1 MKLRITSAPRANAVI
16 AASLTALLVIAGVN
30 TAAASPSFAE
40 ETSAETSAQST
51 EQPATDPTAGP
62 TAEPTS
68 EPTAEPTSE
77 STPES
82 TPESTAASSDELGE
96 KPATEPASEPAVAPT
111 TEVFARSAPMSF
123 AALAATPEITVSKT
137 TNLDSDGETVTIT
150 GTGFTPNPPST
161 SGTRPPFAGQ
171 FGGAYV
177 VFGKFADTWKPT
189 DGAPSSARKVASQK
203 WVVGAD
209 QLATIG
215 STQGVALDENGAF
228 SLELTV
234 SRGFSGEPE
243 TGNYGIY
250 TYSGSGASYA
260 PFETYTPV
268 SFAPTVSVSK
278 TTEITPAGEVVTVT
292 GTGFAPNAPS
302 TSGTRPPFAG
312 QFGGA
317 YVVFGKFADEWKPTD
332 NAPSSAR
339 KVASQKWVVG
349 ADQVA
354 TIGSAQGVAINADG
368 SFTLE
373 LLVSRGF
380 SGEPETG
387 NYGIYTYSGSGA
399 KYAPFETYTPVSF
412 STEPVVSVSKTSSLS
427 VLGETV
433 TVRGWNFAPNAPSTS
448 GTRPPFAGQF
458 GGAYVVFGKFAD
470 EWKPTDNA
478 PSSARKV
485 ASQKWVVGADQVAT
499 IGSTQGVAIN
509 ADGSFTLELLV
520 SRGFSGEPET
530 GNYGIYTYSGSGAKY
545 APFETYTPVSFEA
558 AAATT
563 LTLGSTP
570 AAPIEGGTL
579 TLTATVAP
587 VAGVVPA
594 GTVTFT
600 GGSNTLGTI
609 AVSAAGI
616 ASLQVS
622 ALAAGVQQYSAEFTP
637 DNALVVA
644 PSSAAVS
651 VSVAR
656 KVIGAGSLTW
666 GVKQSF
672 RDYVTG
678 SIAQGRVTA
687 SGVSTSGGSFVFGQ
701 STGGSY
707 TQASGTGTSRY
718 SGSVRFIGHEGLLD
732 VQLSNPVVRVD
743 NASRAT
749 LLVSVNGGSAIEFA
763 TLNLAVAAKST
774 PNNTVAYSGVPA
786 VLTARGASVF
796 SFNGS
801 PFYTA
806 GTALD
811 PVSFVI
817 GSASGGGGSTTV
829 ASFTKKANTP
839 DATAPTSAGLSIAGP
854 EGSTD
859 GELLAGDTVTIEGSG
874 FEPNES
880 GILVVIYS
888 EPVVLSTSVVADA
901 AGVATWTGELPS
913 DLTGEHTLT
922 MQGSVDRGVA
932 LTIAPHMA
940 TAAVDGCTV
949 SGGEIVW
956 GFKES
961 FRSYI
966 SGTIANGEW
975 TVSDGARYETPV
987 FTWSDGEGNYD
998 SEAAT
1003 GLLAFAGAVT
1013 FTGHGGI
1020 LNTTISNPQVRFV
1033 DAETAVL
1040 VVDVTGT
1047 TQAGDEV
1054 NALGVDFVELDLAG
1068 GALVDTVEGTVAFS
1082 DVPTVLLPAGAEAFG
1097 TYEEGEAFDAMNV
1110 TFTLGADCAAP
1121 VVTEPTATPEPV
1133 ETGDS
1138 GALVLWIVLGI
1149 LALLAIIATI
1159 LVLRRRA
1166 TAQGTGTGADS

>member
-1 MKLRITSAPRANAVI
+1 
-16 AASLTALLVIAGVN
+16 
-30 TAAASPSFAE
+30 
-40 ETSAETSAQST
+40 
-51 EQPATDPTAGP
+51 
-62 TAEPTS
+62 
-68 EPTAEPTSE
+68 
-77 STPES
+77 
-82 TPESTAASSDELGE
+82 
-96 KPATEPASEPAVAPT
+96 
-111 TEVFARSAPMSF
+111 
-123 AALAATPEITVSKT
+123 
-137 TNLDSDGETVTIT
+137 
-150 GTGFTPNPPST
+150 
-161 SGTRPPFAGQ
+161 
-171 FGGAYV
+171 
-177 VFGKFADTWKPT
+177 
-189 DGAPSSARKVASQK
+189 
-203 WVVGAD
+203 
-209 QLATIG
+209 
-215 STQGVALDENGAF
+215 
-228 SLELTV
+228 
-234 SRGFSGEPE
+234 
-243 TGNYGIY
+243 
-250 TYSGSGASYA
+250 
-260 PFETYTPV
+260 
-268 SFAPTVSVSK
+268 
-278 TTEITPAGEVVTVT
+278 
-292 GTGFAPNAPS
+292 
-302 TSGTRPPFAG
+302 
-312 QFGGA
+312 
-317 YVVFGKFADEWKPTD
+317 
-332 NAPSSAR
+332 
-339 KVASQKWVVG
+339 
-349 ADQVA
+349 
-354 TIGSAQGVAINADG
+354 
-368 SFTLE
+368 
-373 LLVSRGF
+373 
-380 SGEPETG
+380 
-387 NYGIYTYSGSGA
+387 
-399 KYAPFETYTPVSF
+399 
-412 STEPVVSVSKTSSLS
+412 
-427 VLGETV
+427 
-433 TVRGWNFAPNAPSTS
+433 
-448 GTRPPFAGQF
+448 
-458 GGAYVVFGKFAD
+458 VVFGKFAD